1 MINLTLHVNK
11 VFIEQVEKWLIATFH
26 QNTMEDIKNVMIKKD
41 TCVVALMMFYD
52 TKTNNPIKV
61 YKVLSCV
68 LYYVIDNCVYI

>member
-1 MINLTLHVNK
+1 
-11 VFIEQVEKWLIATFH
+11 
-26 QNTMEDIKNVMIKKD
+26 MEDIKNVMIKKD